1 MKNFKI
7 IGLVALLGL
16 TVTSC
21 ETLKETTSAVGD
33 ATGDGTMS
41 MAKSNLSPEQVH
53 QIGREMSDALVKKYP
68 LVQDEKVTIYLNQVG
83 QYVALHLD
91 QGTKNIKCSGKKEKL
106 LPYKGFRFAALQ
118 SNEKLAMS
126 LPGGFIFVST
136 GLLKGIKTEDEL
148 AGILAHEATHVVCQD
163 GMAEVENAALKKGV
177 SKAAG
182 AGASLMQ
189 ATGTS
194 LDVTGNE
201 NVDGALTNEAADAVE
216 DLAAKAYE
224 KFFQNP
230 FSRSQEKVAD
240 RGGLLALYRSGYFP
254 ADYIQFTDSL
264 KEETSTRHPGSAER
278 VAWLKKDYA
287 KMQKKGVMN
296 TQRARDTRFAT
307 FKKAVTAL

>member
-1 MKNFKI
+1 MKNFKTAWI
-7 IGLVALLGL
+7 VLIGLAL
-16 TVTSC
+16 TAC
-21 ETLKETTSAVGD
+21 ETLKETTSMVGD
-33 ATGDGTMS
+33 ATGDATMS

-53 QIGREMSDALVKKYP
+53 QLGLEMSMALVKKFP
-68 LVQDEKVTIYLNQVG
+68 LVEDQKVTIYLNQVG

-91 QGTKNIKCSGKKEKL
+91 QGAKNIKCSGGKEKL
-106 LPYKGFRFAALQ
+106 LPFKGFRFAALR

-177 SKAAG
+177 SKVAG
-182 AGASLMQ
+182 VGASVMEE
-189 ATGTS
+189 TGVS
-194 LDVTGNE
+194 LDVTGNST
-201 NVDGALTNEAADAVE
+201 VDDALTGEAADAVGG
-216 DLAAKAYE
+216 LAEKAYE

-230 FSRSQEKVAD
+230 FSRSQEKIAD

-264 KEETSTRHPGSAER
+264 KEETSSRHPGSADR

-287 KMQKKGVMN
+287 KMQKKGVAN
-296 TQRARDTRFAT
+296 TQQARSARFGA
-307 FKKAVTAL
+307 FKKAVATL